1 MEHIKRIDRK
11 LVYEG
16 SILKIYEDTMQVE
29 DGRIVKW
36 DFIGHQGAAAV
47 VPVRNDGKILMVR
60 QYRNSLDRMTLE
72 IPAGCRD
79 YPEEPTI
86 HCAYRELQEE
96 TGYQAEKMEF
106 LIRVCSAIAF
116 CDEMV
121 DVYVASGLTPGQ
133 QHLDP
138 EEAINVEAYTIDE
151 LADMIYAG
159 SINDSKTVAALMAYK
174 NKYSSGLPSA
184 LS

>member
-11 LVYEG
+11 LVYKG
-16 SILKIYEDTMQVE
+16 SILKMYEDTMQLE

-36 DFIGHQGAAAV
+36 DFIGHHGAAAV

-79 YPEEPTI
+79 YPGEPTI
-86 HCAYRELQEE
+86 DCAYRELKEE
-96 TGYQAEKMEF
+96 TGYQAANMKF

-121 DVYVASGLTPGQ
+121 DVYVASDLKPGL

-151 LADMIYAG
+151 LADMIYEG
-159 SINDSKTVAALMAYK
+159 RINDSKTVAALMAYK
-174 NKYSSGLPSA
+174 NQCSSELPTA

>member
-1 MEHIKRIDRK
+1 MGHIERVDRK

-16 SILKIYEDTMQVE
+16 SILKIYEDTMLAE
-29 DGRIVKW
+29 DGRKVKW

-60 QYRNSLDRMTLE
+60 QFRNSLDRMTLE

-86 HCAYRELQEE
+86 DCAYRELQEE
-96 TGYQAEKMEF
+96 TGYHAGKMEF

-116 CDEMV
+116 CDEMI
-121 DVYVASGLTPGQ
+121 DIYVASDLTPGS

-138 EEAINVEAYTIDE
+138 DEMIDVEGYTIDE
-151 LADMIYAG
+151 LAEMIYQG
-159 SINDSKTVAALMAYK
+159 KINDSKTVAALMAYK
-174 NKYSSGLPSA
+174 NKYSQKENHI
-184 LS
+184 

>member
-1 MEHIKRIDRK
+1 MEIDTDMEHIKRIDRK

-16 SILKIYEDTMQVE
+16 SILKIYEDTMQAE
-29 DGRIVKW
+29 DGRVVKW

-60 QYRNSLDRMTLE
+60 QFRNSLDRMTLE

-79 YPEEPTI
+79 YPEELTI
-86 HCAYRELQEE
+86 DCAYRELQEE
-96 TGYQAEKMEF
+96 TGYHAAKMEF

-121 DVYVASGLTPGQ
+121 DVYVASDLTSGL

-138 EEAINVEAYTIDE
+138 DEAINVEAYTIDE

-159 SINDSKTVAALMAYK
+159 KINDSKTVAALMAYK
-174 NKYSSGLPSA
+174 NKYQA
-184 LS
+184 